1 MQRLVPAETYANV
14 LDAYAS
20 VQRSCPADRP
30 WVPASMVAGL
40 DGCAALFQQIR
51 SLAHIVLVG
60 AETVRRERYG
70 QVVSHPTQ
78 RRLAESTARARVT
91 VTGGDSVDLGQA
103 LGMLRSEGH
112 QIVLCEDGPHLLGE
126 LVAGDLLDELCL
138 TLSPTMG
145 GDPLPISV
153 TPAGSPLR
161 PFDLAHVAESDGHL
175 FLHYERTTHGS

>member
-14 LDAYAS
+14 LDVRISAALMPR
-20 VQRSCPADRP
+20 RSAVGAGEHGGWPRRVRRTVPADPLPRP
-30 WVPASMVAGL
+30 HRAGRGGNRSPRTIWTGGVAPNAAPPGRV
-40 DGCAALFQQIR
+40 DGAGPR
-51 SLAHIVLVG
+51 
-60 AETVRRERYG
+60 
-70 QVVSHPTQ
+70 
-78 RRLAESTARARVT
+78 T